1 METADKH
8 RNGVSKTHNHSN
20 RLALEKSP
28 YLLQHA
34 HNPVDWYPWGQEA
47 FDKAKK
53 EDKPI
58 FLSIGY
64 STCHWCHVM
73 EKESFEDEN
82 TARMMND
89 TFVSIK
95 VDREERPDID
105 NVYMTVCQMMTG
117 GGGWPLNIIMTPD
130 KRPFFA
136 GTYFPRESVP
146 GRIGMM
152 DLSGRVRELWTNS
165 RGKLEESADKV
176 TQALR
181 EVSDSPVGQALG
193 EDVFDIAYTQLSQR
207 FDHQHGGFSD
217 SPKFPTPH
225 NLMFL
230 LRYWKRTGRSEALEM
245 VEETLKSMRA
255 GGVYDHVGF
264 GFHRYST
271 DKEWLVPHFE
281 KMLYDQAMLA
291 MAYIEACQATGNPD
305 YRKTAEDIFEYVLRD
320 MASPEGGFYSA
331 EDADSEG
338 EEGKFYLWSVSEVQA
353 LLDQE
358 KADLFIYAYNLSR
371 EGNFKEESTGRLTG
385 DNIPHLRKTI
395 PQIAAIKGVTVEEL
409 ESRLSEAR
417 KVLFD
422 EREKR
427 IHPHKDDKILTD
439 WNGLMIAALAKGAQ
453 AFDRKD
459 YLQAAERCADFII
472 TEMRI
477 SGSELLHRYR
487 DGQAG
492 LPAHVDDYA
501 FLIWGLI
508 ELYEASFN
516 SKYLSTAIRLNDEFI
531 NRFQDEK
538 NGGFFFT
545 AYDSEKL
552 PTRNKEI
559 YDGAT
564 PSGNSTAALNL
575 IRLSRI
581 TGDSSLE
588 QKAIEIGKAFY
599 ETVMKFP
606 SAYTQLLSSL
616 DFVFGPSFEVVVV
629 GDVESKDT
637 LEMLKR
643 VRSVFEPNKT
653 VILKPLDK
661 TEPEI
666 VRIAPF
672 TASLSALEGK
682 ATAYVCRNYNC
693 DLPTTDPDDLL
704 NLLARPS

>member
-1 METADKH
+1 MEASATLP
-8 RNGVSKTHNHSN
+8 N
-20 RLALEKSP
+20 
-28 YLLQHA
+28 
-34 HNPVDWYPWGQEA
+34 
-47 FDKAKK
+47 
-53 EDKPI
+53 
-58 FLSIGY
+58 
-64 STCHWCHVM
+64 
-73 EKESFEDEN
+73 
-82 TARMMND
+82 
-89 TFVSIK
+89 
-95 VDREERPDID
+95 
-105 NVYMTVCQMMTG
+105 
-117 GGGWPLNIIMTPD
+117 
-130 KRPFFA
+130 
-136 GTYFPRESVP
+136 FPHLTTS
-146 GRIGMM
+146 
-152 DLSGRVRELWTNS
+152 
-165 RGKLEESADKV
+165 
-176 TQALR
+176 
-181 EVSDSPVGQALG
+181 
-193 EDVFDIAYTQLSQR
+193 
-207 FDHQHGGFSD
+207 
-217 SPKFPTPH
+217 
-225 NLMFL
+225 MFL
-230 LRYWKRTGRSEALEM
+230 LRYWKRSGQPNALEM
-245 VEETLKSMRA
+245 VEKTLRSMRD

-291 MAYIEACQATGNPD
+291 MAYIEAFQATGNPD

-338 EEGKFYLWSVSEVQA
+338 EEGKFYLWSVREVQA

-358 KADLFIYAYNLSR
+358 KADLFIYAYNLSS

-385 DNIPHLRKTI
+385 GNIAHLRKTI
-395 PQIAAIKGVTVEEL
+395 PQIAAIKGFTVAEL
-409 ESRLSEAR
+409 EARLSEAR

-459 YLQAAERCADFII
+459 YLQAAQRCADFII
-472 TEMRI
+472 REMRI
-477 SGSELLHRYR
+477 TAGELLHRCR

-508 ELYEASFN
+508 ELYEASFDV
-516 SKYLSTAIRLNDEFI
+516 KYLSTAIRLNDEFI
-531 NRFQDEK
+531 TRFQDEK

-545 AYDSEKL
+545 AHDSENL
-552 PTRNKEI
+552 PARNKEI

-588 QKAIEIGKAFY
+588 KKAVEIGKAFS

-616 DFVFGPSFEVVVV
+616 DFVSGPSFEIVVV
-629 GDVESKDT
+629 GERDSPDT
-637 LEMLKR
+637 LDMLKEIR
-643 VRSVFEPNKT
+643 AVFEPNKT
-653 VILKPLDK
+653 VILKPLDE

-672 TASLSALEGK
+672 TASLSALDGK

-693 DLPTTDPDDLL
+693 DLPTTDPDDLP
-704 NLLARPS
+704 NLLTRPT